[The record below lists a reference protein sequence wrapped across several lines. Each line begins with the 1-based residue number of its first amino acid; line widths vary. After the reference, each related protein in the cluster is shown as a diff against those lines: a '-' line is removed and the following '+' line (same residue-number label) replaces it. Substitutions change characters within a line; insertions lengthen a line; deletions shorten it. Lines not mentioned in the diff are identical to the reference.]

1 MKQKVLLIR
10 FAVGSALLAIMS
22 GTIIK
27 NELSAAN
34 GWIPITALF
43 IALGYLALLVRSA
56 IGDID
61 KRLTKIESQNEKK

>member
-10 FAVGSALLAIMS
+10 FVVGSALLAIMS

-61 KRLTKIESQNEKK
+61 KRLTKIESQNEEK